1 MYWTFYQNK
10 TVRSIS
16 VSLSKIEENPNQQL
30 TLFDERNDDG
40 GHLIGS
46 QFRGSEDIDNLVAQN
61 SQINRSGG
69 EWYKMEKVWANAL
82 KEVPPKKVSIEI
94 ELVYKGDSLRPSSF
108 EIFYKVE
115 GKRAVKKIIKNQPGG
130 W

>member
-1 MYWTFYQNK
+1 M
-10 TVRSIS
+10 
-16 VSLSKIEENPNQQL
+16 
-30 TLFDERNDDG
+30 
-40 GHLIGS
+40 
-46 QFRGSEDIDNLVAQN
+46 DNLVAQN

-115 GKRAVKKIIKNQPGG
+115 GKRAVKKIIKNQ
-130 W
+130 